1 MPNEK
6 SYNVTAYDAET
17 GKEVFRWIDVAHA
30 DRFQVGDTLAHG
42 DQHWR
47 IEGVL
52 DTSTPQHLRIAV
64 KAVNGT
70 TS

>member
-1 MPNEK
+1 MSNEK
-6 SYNVTAYDAET
+6 SYNVTAYEAET

-30 DRFQVGDTLAHG
+30 DRFQVGDSLA
-42 DQHWR
+42 
-47 IEGVL
+47 